1 MLALGPRLLSR
12 ALGILP
18 LLPAVPSLGHD
29 APYGHGDPPEPG
41 NTAPRG
47 LGSSEVSMGIPMD
60 CGPRSQLV
68 TTALGAGGM
77 QERGMQDMHGRSG
90 LGSLMPAGLQ
100 VVTTTKQLW
109 WWGWTQISQD
119 FLASGASPV
128 EADGRRVWVWGA
140 NTAFIVV
147 ISRGAP
153 SLGVPHVRDAVGAAG
168 NVPMGGE
175 STELAG

>member
-47 LGSSEVSMGIPMD
+47 LGSSEVSTGIPMD

-77 QERGMQDMHGRSG
+77 QERGMQDMHGREWAGVSDASWTPGCYYHKAALVVG
-90 LGSLMPAGLQ
+90 LDS
-100 VVTTTKQLW
+100 
-109 WWGWTQISQD
+109 D
-119 FLASGASPV
+119 FPGFSS
-128 EADGRRVWVWGA
+128 
-140 NTAFIVV
+140 F
-147 ISRGAP
+147 
-153 SLGVPHVRDAVGAAG
+153 
-168 NVPMGGE
+168 
-175 STELAG
+175 